1 MSSSVSQTEGQAT
14 IQKPSKGPTLCE
26 ECKSNPWKYTCPGC
40 SLHSCSLPCVKS
52 HKERTGCSGKRI
64 QTLFVPLSKFDDDI
78 LLSDYNLL
86 EEVKRVAESA
96 QRMRSKLGIHSYF
109 KLPHQLK
116 SLKGAAV
123 SRKTKLMFLPRG
135 MSKREKNQSRYDQ
148 RKKFISWTI
157 EWRFHSTDIV
167 LHDHGVDE
175 NTSFNSVLEKHLK
188 PGPWNNQLRPFCEV
202 QLDCLRLFIR
212 KYPKG
217 PKSPFK
223 EIDIKLPIRKQLA
236 DIFLLEFPV
245 VFVFLPTHTIN
256 FEVITDVN
264 TRKNKSPQK
273 DSEENQI
280 PQGLSFREEVIK
292 DDSNSVD
299 PQVFDIMKQVES
311 NLLHEVMTQ
320 NRSSEI
326 APNDSTDKSL
336 FEGDTGGDLPHSLTE
351 TNNLNLSDDMVFDF
365 DQDLMD
371 FYTDILDQ
379 TNPSDL
385 FDFDSEFA
393 NKTENKIDIIGASE
407 LFPLPNELEE
417 GEIPE

>member
-1 MSSSVSQTEGQAT
+1 MSSSVSQPKGQAA
-14 IQKPSKGPTLCE
+14 IRKLSKGPTLCE

-52 HKERTGCSGKRI
+52 HKERTGCSGKRN

-116 SLKGAAV
+116 SLKSAAG

-157 EWRFHSTDIV
+157 EWHFHSTDIV

-175 NTSFNSVLEKHLK
+175 NTSFYSILEKHLK
-188 PGPWNNQLRPFCEV
+188 PGPWNNQLKPFCEV

-236 DIFLLEFPV
+236 DIFILEFPV

-264 TRKNKSPQK
+264 TRKHKSPQK

-280 PQGLSFREEVIK
+280 PQGLSFREEVIE
-292 DDSNSVD
+292 DGSNSVD

-311 NLLHEVMTQ
+311 SLSHEVMTQ
-320 NRSSEI
+320 NISSEI
-326 APNDSTDKSL
+326 APNDSSDKSL
-336 FEGDTGGDLPHSLTE
+336 FEVDTGGNLAHSLTE

-379 TNPSDL
+379 TNPNDL

>member
-1 MSSSVSQTEGQAT
+1 MSALTE
-14 IQKPSKGPTLCE
+14 
-26 ECKSNPWKYTCPGC
+26 
-40 SLHSCSLPCVKS
+40 
-52 HKERTGCSGKRI
+52 
-64 QTLFVPLSKFDDDI
+64 
-78 LLSDYNLL
+78 
-86 EEVKRVAESA
+86 
-96 QRMRSKLGIHSYF
+96 
-109 KLPHQLK
+109 
-116 SLKGAAV
+116 
-123 SRKTKLMFLPRG
+123 
-135 MSKREKNQSRYDQ
+135 QSRNG
-148 RKKFISWTI
+148 F
-157 EWRFHSTDIV
+157 V
-167 LHDHGVDE
+167 LLI
-175 NTSFNSVLEKHLK
+175 NSI
-188 PGPWNNQLRPFCEV
+188 
-202 QLDCLRLFIR
+202 LFMQIQ
-212 KYPKG
+212 G

-351 TNNLNLSDDMVFDF
+351 TNNINLSDDMVFDF

-379 TNPSDL
+379 TNPNDL

-407 LFPLPNELEE
+407 LFPPPNELEE